1 MISRLGK
8 TIKVKCGFL
17 WCSLLIVAL
26 LAIPCVGG
34 EGNVLNGVYN
44 AVCILVMF
52 PLIVMMGAGSEISN
66 PKGKRICTFLGELSY
81 PLYITH
87 YPIMYM
93 QMAWA
98 WNHPEAPLYAH
109 IIVNVSCFILAI
121 GVAYAFSRLYDI
133 PVREWLTER
142 WLKGVKHQK

>member
-1 MISRLGK
+1 MKIICLIALITLK
-8 TIKVKCGFL
+8 LLKKC
-17 WCSLLIVAL
+17 A
-26 LAIPCVGG
+26 
-34 EGNVLNGVYN
+34 N
-44 AVCILVMF
+44 
-52 PLIVMMGAGSEISN
+52 
-66 PKGKRICTFLGELSY
+66 
-81 PLYITH
+81 
-87 YPIMYM
+87 M